1 MMIVVAKLQ
10 LLLKRLIDLII
21 QRMYTDDDDD
31 DDDADDDV
39 ETLNR
44 F

>member
-1 MMIVVAKLQ
+1 VMIVVAKLQ

-31 DDDADDDV
+31 ADDDDV

>member
-1 MMIVVAKLQ
+1 MIVVAKLQ

-31 DDDADDDV
+31 ADDDDV

>member
-31 DDDADDDV
+31 ADDDV

>member
-1 MMIVVAKLQ
+1 MIVVAKLQ
-10 LLLKRLIDLII
+10 LLLKRLIDLFI
-21 QRMYTDDDDD
+21 QRMYTDDD

>member
-1 MMIVVAKLQ
+1 VMIVVAKLQ

-31 DDDADDDV
+31 AADDDV

>member
-1 MMIVVAKLQ
+1 MIVVAKLQ
-10 LLLKRLIDLII
+10 LLLKRLIDLFI
-21 QRMYTDDDDD
+21 QRMYTDDA
-31 DDDADDDV
+31 DDADDDV

>member
-31 DDDADDDV
+31 ADDDDV